1 MVMLR
6 LTAEQYRKLP
16 ILANESTCFGR
27 TYIVTGSNSGLGL
40 ETARH
45 LVEFSASCVIL
56 AVRNLTAGEN
66 AKNEIEKST
75 GRKGVVQVSTLQQLK
90 NEFLSINS
98 HICIRYGISTW
109 RPMSLFRVLPR
120 KHQQI

>member
-16 ILANESTCFGR
+16 ILANESTCSGK

-45 LVEFSASCVIL
+45 LVGFSAARVVL

-66 AKNEIEKST
+66 AKKEIEKST
-75 GRKGVVQVSTLQQLK
+75 GRKGVVQVSAL
-90 NEFLSINS
+90 
-98 HICIRYGISTW
+98 
-109 RPMSLFRVLPR
+109 
-120 KHQQI
+120 